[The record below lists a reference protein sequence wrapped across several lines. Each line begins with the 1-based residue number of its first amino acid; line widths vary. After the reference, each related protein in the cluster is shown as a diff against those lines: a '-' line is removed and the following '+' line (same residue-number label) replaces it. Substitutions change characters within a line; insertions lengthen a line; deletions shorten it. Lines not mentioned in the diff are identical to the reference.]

1 MKKMLLFAL
10 LVTSTVTLAQEG
22 KQVPQITVS
31 GEGKIKV
38 VPDQAVIMV
47 SVESIGKEASEVKKN
62 NDKTVDTV
70 IKAIKKRGIPIAD
83 YQTQQVSL
91 HKNYDYGVKKY
102 NYRAYQT
109 ISIHLKD
116 MSRYEDLM
124 VDLIDSGI
132 NAIQGVE
139 FKSSKIEAL
148 ESEARRNAILN
159 AKKKALDYTTV
170 LNQKVG
176 KAILIS
182 DNSQTHYPQPIYRE
196 VMMTKMADASVPN
209 ETLAVGEIEISANVA
224 VTFELE

>member
-1 MKKMLLFAL
+1 MKKILVLAFMVAQ
-10 LVTSTVTLAQEG
+10 LVTRAQEV

-38 VPDQAVIMV
+38 VPDQAVLTV
-47 SVESIGKEASEVKKN
+47 AVENLGKEASEVKKA
-62 NDKTVDTV
+62 NDKSVAAV
-70 IKAIKKRGIPIAD
+70 IKAIKKQGIPTAD

-91 HKNYDYGVKKY
+91 HKNYDYTTKR
-102 NYRAYQT
+102 NNFRAYQT
-109 ISIHLKD
+109 VSIHLKD
-116 MSRYEDLM
+116 MRKYEDLM
-124 VDLIDSGI
+124 VDLVDSGS

-148 ESEARRNAILN
+148 ESEARRNAIVN
-159 AKKKALDYTTV
+159 AKKKALDYTAV

-182 DNSQTHYPQPIYRE
+182 DNSQTLYPQPIYRE
-196 VMMTKMADASVPN
+196 VVLSKMADASVPN
-209 ETLAVGEIEISANVA
+209 ETLAVGEIEISANVT

>member
-38 VPDQAVIMV
+38 VPDQAVITV

>member
-38 VPDQAVIMV
+38 VPDQAVITV

-62 NDKTVDTV
+62 NDKTVDAV

-170 LNQKVG
+170 LNQKLG

-209 ETLAVGEIEISANVA
+209 ETLAVGEIEIGANVA

>member
-1 MKKMLLFAL
+1 MKKILLFAL
-10 LVTSTVTLAQEG
+10 LVTSTVTLAQEL

-38 VPDQAVIMV
+38 VPDQAVITV
-47 SVESIGKEASEVKKN
+47 SVENIGKEASEVKKS
-62 NDKTVDTV
+62 NDKTIDAV
-70 IKAIKKRGIPIAD
+70 IKAIKKRGIPNSD

-91 HKNYDYGVKKY
+91 HKNYDYTTKKY

-116 MSRYEDLM
+116 MSKYEALM
-124 VDLIDSGI
+124 VDLVDSGI

-148 ESEARRNAILN
+148 ESEARQKAILN
-159 AKKKALDYTTV
+159 AKKKALDFTGA
-170 LNQKVG
+170 LGQKVG
-176 KAILIS
+176 KALLIN

-196 VMMTKMADASVPN
+196 VMMTKMADAGVPN
-209 ETLAVGEIEISANVA
+209 ETLAVGEIEISANVT
-224 VTFELE
+224 VSFELN